1 MDDSYEQDAEEA
13 LLSAQQVSGGGVPNV
28 ERIVVGGS
36 GNGASGGGGHASD
49 GVARRRRRSLRFTSL
64 RKPKWK
70 VSANQLALTVF
81 YVDSDCIAD
90 LSASEGISC
99 GTTKPLE
106 AQALTLIMEKG
117 EEQGLPRGATWRHI
131 DLALSRY

>member
-1 MDDSYEQDAEEA
+1 M
-13 LLSAQQVSGGGVPNV
+13 SGGGAPHG
-28 ERIVVGGS
+28 ERVGAAS

-70 VSANQLALTVF
+70 VSASQLALTVF
-81 YVDSDCIAD
+81 DVGSDRIAD
-90 LSASEGISC
+90 LSAAEGVSC

-117 EEQGLPRGATWRHI
+117 EEQGIPRGVTWRNI
-131 DLALSRY
+131 DLALS